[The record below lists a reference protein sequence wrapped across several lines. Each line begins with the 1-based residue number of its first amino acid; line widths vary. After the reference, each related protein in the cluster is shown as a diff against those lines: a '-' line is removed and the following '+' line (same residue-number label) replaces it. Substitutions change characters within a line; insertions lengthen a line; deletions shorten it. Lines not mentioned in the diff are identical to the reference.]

1 VCARGRGEEYVRR
14 KGRRRAATPS
24 SAAAG
29 GDALPTEQSPTPEP
43 PPPWKP
49 QGATA
54 GAWHIYRET
63 GGAVDEAEAAILPDA
78 GVHAKMAGQ
87 VRGAAAEKKARSQA
101 PGASTAATAEDV
113 DGSTQ
118 SASSP
123 AKQPSP
129 PIVIDVD
136 EEARPPLM
144 TADVAQPPSPIA
156 FDDDKSDSE
165 IVPPDA
171 FFTPP
176 PGPAPAARL
185 RSQSILPGPSPLRH
199 SFVGNALPGWNV
211 NPASPE
217 SATRD
222 DSRTQFVGNALA
234 LRDPEWRAARAVSPD
249 PPEAAPHPAVD
260 TLKIRLPAM
269 AGLLRAPSILSEA
282 SQTSITSHSSSLSEL
297 TPVPDD
303 FVPEPAPDTDAPWP
317 GQIPWVLSPPLLR
330 ALCQTALNAYGQEP
344 VRTA

>member
-14 KGRRRAATPS
+14 KGRRRALTPP

-29 GDALPTEQSPTPEP
+29 GDVLPTEQSPTPEP

-63 GGAVDEAEAAILPDA
+63 GDAAGEGAVDEAEAAILPDA
-78 GVHAKMAGQ
+78 GVHAKVAGQ
-87 VRGAAAEKKARSQA
+87 ARGAAAEKKARSQA
-101 PGASTAATAEDV
+101 LAGASPATTAGDV

-123 AKQPSP
+123 AEQPSP

-144 TADVAQPPSPIA
+144 IADVARPPSPIA

-165 IVPPDA
+165 IVPADA

-176 PGPAPAARL
+176 PGPEPVARL

-211 NPASPE
+211 DPASPQP
-217 SATRD
+217 ATRD
-222 DSRTQFVGNALA
+222 DSRTQFVGNSLT
-234 LRDPEWRAARAVSPD
+234 LQDPEWRAAIAVSPD
-249 PPEAAPHPAVD
+249 PA
-260 TLKIRLPAM
+260 LKIRLPAL
-269 AGLLRAPSILSEA
+269 AGLLRAPSIMSEA
-282 SQTSITSHSSSLSEL
+282 SQTSMTSHSSSLSEL

-303 FVPEPAPDTDAPWP
+303 FVPEPAPDDDAPWP